1 MTAGRSTA
9 VRKGNDGRDAK
20 RGLLYELKGG
30 YRIDM
35 TEEEYHEKR
44 EELGQIAARLRVN
57 LDVLDLLE
65 KIIECV

>member
-1 MTAGRSTA
+1 MGE
-9 VRKGNDGRDAK
+9 VQK
-20 RGLLYELKGG
+20 RGLLYELKDG

-35 TEEEYHEKR
+35 TEEEYREKR